1 MSDTQQLV
9 IFSLNGEQYALP
21 ITTVQEIIR
30 HTEPRSLA
38 SSTPWIKGV
47 INLRGKIIPVCDLA
61 GRLGLPPH
69 DCESP
74 KTVVAETPAGTVGV
88 IVDDVDEVRTVTA
101 DQLAATPSADP
112 DAVTAIAK
120 IDDRIVVLLNLTGL
134 FGLAALEAE
143 AA

>member
-1 MSDTQQLV
+1 
-9 IFSLNGEQYALP
+9 
-21 ITTVQEIIR
+21 
-30 HTEPRSLA
+30 
-38 SSTPWIKGV
+38 
-47 INLRGKIIPVCDLA
+47 
-61 GRLGLPPH
+61 
-69 DCESP
+69 
-74 KTVVAETPAGTVGV
+74 V

-120 IDDRIVVLLNLTGL
+120 IDDRMVVLLNLTGL